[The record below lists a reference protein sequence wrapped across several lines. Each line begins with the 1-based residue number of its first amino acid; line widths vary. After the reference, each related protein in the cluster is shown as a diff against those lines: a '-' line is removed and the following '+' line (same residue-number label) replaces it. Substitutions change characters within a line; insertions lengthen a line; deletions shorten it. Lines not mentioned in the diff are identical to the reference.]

1 MTCFLNDPVE
11 RKITFVFMHLK
22 ECPKIRQFDEPC
34 QIQGKI
40 TDPNIL
46 SLRLST
52 ETVDK
57 VFLEHGPRSLQ
68 PTRES
73 IQLGHDV

>member
-1 MTCFLNDPVE
+1 MTGDGNRPVG
-11 RKITFVFMHLK
+11 RKIKFDFSALK
-22 ECPKIRQFDEPC
+22 KRLKNRQTDELC
-34 QIQGKI
+34 QIQGKNPY
-40 TDPNIL
+40 PNIL